1 MYFKLKRLLIVKFID
16 LVFVTGVWFALAI
29 LESLQTSARHKS
41 SIISLKTLVSIGWA
55 IFFQVN
61 VVFDQ
66 GSAQF
71 TNKRQRFWIYCFSSC
86 VLLVGVVL
94 NNAYKGDN
102 IVQIISP
109 LPTRVYKTLKDA
121 IENDFKLY
129 ISLFPHYLQIHY
141 GDHAGDF
148 STKAN
153 FTLVDYLKVNFF
165 NRNHCN
171 FKL

>member
-1 MYFKLKRLLIVKFID
+1 M
-16 LVFVTGVWFALAI
+16 
-29 LESLQTSARHKS
+29 LQTSSQHKS

-55 IFFQVN
+55 IFSQVN
-61 VVFDQ
+61 VMFDQ
-66 GSAQF
+66 GSAKF
-71 TNKRQRFWIYCFSSC
+71 TNKHKRFWIYCFGSC

-109 LPTRVYKTLKDA
+109 LPPRVFKTLQAA

-129 ISLFPHYLQIHY
+129 SSLFPHYLQIYY
-141 GDHAGDF
+141 GDHTGDF

-153 FTLVDYLKVNFF
+153 FTLVDYLKVDFF
-165 NRNHCN
+165 
-171 FKL
+171 K